1 MICFDYDFFQ
11 NVIAKCSYLVLNLFL
26 NSIRVIDKPKSKCVF
41 QNASFH
47 LLCLLFVLLPFLQG
61 ICPYCRGKGVTN
73 IPTYSWFLLQF
84 WPSHGI
90 AWRMLHYI
98 WKFKVRRTVQD
109 RLFRK
114 SNTDA
119 HYAKAVYK
127 FLKELAAKNGQNV
140 SFFSAD
146 AKCKVPLGKHGYV
159 IATETGEKKVIVVT
173 NEKFIVADHDLGRL
187 SFIPEAYL
195 LPSYLSYPMPKVLM
209 K

>member
-1 MICFDYDFFQ
+1 M
-11 NVIAKCSYLVLNLFL
+11 
-26 NSIRVIDKPKSKCVF
+26 
-41 QNASFH
+41 
-47 LLCLLFVLLPFLQG
+47 
-61 ICPYCRGKGVTN
+61 
-73 IPTYSWFLLQF
+73 
-84 WPSHGI
+84 
-90 AWRMLHYI
+90 
-98 WKFKVRRTVQD
+98 
-109 RLFRK
+109 
-114 SNTDA
+114 
-119 HYAKAVYK
+119 
-127 FLKELAAKNGQNV
+127 KELAAKNGQNV